1 LASIDRQDGGAADVT
16 LDKNIAQEGADWI
29 AEMVSED
36 LGGFVPAELIDL
48 VMEFE
53 TKVREDTGDAEMD
66 HQSMVNHLV
75 PLLEEDGVPMKE
87 GAVTPYLLAEIL
99 HWEDEFLAMA
109 GAPRNV
115 RQ

>member
-1 LASIDRQDGGAADVT
+1 MA

-36 LGGFVPAELIDL
+36 LGGFVPSELIDL
-48 VMEFE
+48 IMEFE
-53 TKVREDTGDAEMD
+53 SKVRVESGDAGLD
-66 HQSMVNHLV
+66 HQTMVTRLV
-75 PLLEEDGVPMKE
+75 PLLEADGVPMKD
-87 GAVTPYLLAEIL
+87 GAVTPHLIGEIL

-109 GAPRNV
+109 GHPRQV